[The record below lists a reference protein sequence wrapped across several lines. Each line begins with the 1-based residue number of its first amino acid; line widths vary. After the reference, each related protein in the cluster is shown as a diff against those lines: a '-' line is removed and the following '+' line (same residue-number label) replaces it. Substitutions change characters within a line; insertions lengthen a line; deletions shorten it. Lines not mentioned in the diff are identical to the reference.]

1 MAGRTSGDELTLP
14 AGAAGGRALGT
25 PARAPEHVVAGRY
38 RLVRHLGA
46 GTSKDVFQA
55 WDEKLRRDVAVG
67 LVAGV
72 EGDARTRVLREVET
86 TAQLDHPHIVTVHDV
101 GEEEQAIFIV
111 TQLVRGG
118 SAADWAA
125 RAEPGETRVRTAVAL
140 AGQIASALQHAH
152 AAHVVHRDVKPGNV
166 LLAHDGMAL
175 LTDFG
180 VALLIDRPRLTSE
193 GGIVGSAAYIA
204 PEQVTGAAVDERS
217 DVYALGATLF
227 EMVCGRPPFAGDAFT
242 AMMQHVRKR
251 PPDPR
256 ELEPAVPPALARLIL
271 RMLAKDP
278 ANRPGS
284 AAEVEAE
291 LAAVATAAAQPP
303 RAAEERLP
311 PSLEAGAR
319 RPFVGRE
326 AALATLREAW
336 AHAVSGRPGLAL
348 VSGEAG
354 IGKTRLAE
362 AFAEEAH
369 RDGAL
374 VLFGRCDEEPLGSY
388 QPFVEAL
395 RELVAEHRG
404 LVHELDPRLE
414 PELTELA
421 RLVPELRAEFP
432 APPGAGEPERYL
444 VFGGVAAVLE
454 AATTRRRMLL
464 VLDDVQWAD
473 RSTALLLRHVLRCAT
488 DAGMLVLATARTGDA
503 GIADPLLDACEDLR
517 RDTRRPGRL
526 ATVALGG
533 LDESET
539 AALVSAR
546 GRRGA
551 DRAFVRELRETTA
564 GNPFFI
570 EEMLRDGEAGGAGGG
585 RRLPAAVTEAIQGR
599 LRRLHPDTVALLTR
613 AAVCGREFRL
623 DVLGEAL
630 GAPASRLVGPLE
642 EAMAAGLVIEP
653 AIGRFTFRHALVRE
667 TLYAGIGS
675 KSARAR
681 MHLAV
686 GEALERLDGDD
697 VPASQLAQHFFAA
710 RHVGGAERAAR
721 HAEAAARAAASVAAY
736 EEAAAH
742 ETRLRKALALLGR
755 ERLPD
760 RFRVLNSLGHRKWQ
774 IGDHRAAQAT
784 FLHMAALA
792 RRHGDAEQLATAALG
807 LGGRWYDA
815 EHSDPALV
823 GLLQE
828 ALAAL
833 PPGDGPLRVKLLAR
847 LAEAHRPA
855 DAEAAAAL
863 NRDALD
869 MALRVGD
876 DDALIHALAG
886 RHAAL
891 LPEADPAERLAV
903 SERWVALA
911 AAGANREPLALALS
925 WRIHDLAEAGDA
937 AGARAA
943 HERLGALAAEL
954 RQALYLNFAVSWDV
968 KWLAAAGR
976 FAEAEDQAREARRWS
991 EKARTSYGTSLFAG
1005 QIFGL
1010 RRDQGRLEELLPIV
1024 ERLMGGDPT
1033 LSAWRGG
1040 MLLARI
1046 QAGDAERAQ
1055 AELSALAE
1063 HDFTS
1068 IRRDLFW
1075 LPAVCMLGEA
1085 AALLGDT
1092 AAAAALHARLA
1103 PHAARTAQAG
1113 LAFFLGP
1120 VELFLGQLAATL
1132 GRDAEAE
1139 RRFAAAEERS
1149 AALGLRTAA
1158 VRARCAHAELRL
1170 ARAGADPAGR
1180 AGLEAAA
1187 AEARALGMD
1196 AIARRAA
1203 EALGRAR

>member
-1 MAGRTSGDELTLP
+1 MAGRTSRGELTLV
-14 AGAAGGRALGT
+14 AGEAAARTLGARGRDLA
-25 PARAPEHVVAGRY
+25 HVVAERY
-38 RLVRHLGA
+38 RLVQHLGA

-55 WDEKLRRDVAVG
+55 WDERLRRDVAVAI
-67 LVAGV
+67 VAGV
-72 EGDARTRVLREVET
+72 DGDARTRVLREVET
-86 TAQLDHPHIVTVHDV
+86 TAQLDHPHIVTVHDC
-101 GEEEQAIFIV
+101 GEEQQSIYIV
-111 TQLVRGG
+111 SQLVRGG
-118 SAADWAA
+118 SAADWSA
-125 RAEPGETRVRTAVAL
+125 RAEPGEARVRTAVEL
-140 AGQIASALQHAH
+140 TRQIASALGHAH
-152 AAHVVHRDVKPGNV
+152 AAHVVHRDIKPANV

-180 VALLIDRPRLTSE
+180 VALLIDRPRLTSA

-204 PEQVTGAAVDERS
+204 PEQVTGGDVDERS
-217 DVYALGATLF
+217 DVYSLGATLY
-227 EMVCGRPPFAGDAFT
+227 EMVCGRPPFPGDAFT
-242 AMMQHVRKR
+242 VMMQHVRKR

-256 ELEPAVPPALARLIL
+256 ELEPAVPPALAGLIL
-271 RMLAKDP
+271 RMLAKEP
-278 ANRPGS
+278 ANRPAS
-284 AAEVEAE
+284 AAEVEDE
-291 LAAVATAAAQPP
+291 LAPLAAGAAQP
-303 RAAEERLP
+303 AHASEERLP
-311 PSLEAGAR
+311 APLEAGAR
-319 RPFVGRE
+319 RPFVGRD
-326 AALATLREAW
+326 AARDALRGAW
-336 AHAVSGRPGLAL
+336 AQALGGRPRLAL

-374 VLFGRCDEEPLGSY
+374 VLFGRCDEDPLGSY

-395 RELVAEHRG
+395 RELMAEHPE
-404 LVHELDPRLE
+404 LVHALDPRLE
-414 PELTELA
+414 PELGELA

-432 APPGAGEPERYL
+432 AEPGTGEPERYL
-444 VFGGVAAVLE
+444 VFGGVVAVLA
-454 AATTRRRMLL
+454 AATTQRRMLL

-473 RSTALLLRHVLRCAT
+473 RSTALLLRHVLRST
-488 DAGMLVLATARTGDA
+488 TESGILVLGTMRTGDA
-503 GIADPLLDACEDLR
+503 GTPDPLLDVCADLR
-517 RDTRRPGRL
+517 RDSRRPGRL
-526 ATVALGG
+526 VTVALDG
-533 LDESET
+533 LVEAET
-539 AALVSAR
+539 AELISAR
-546 GRRGA
+546 VHRSV
-551 DRAFVRELRETTA
+551 DNEFVRELRETTS

-570 EEMLRDGEAGGAGGG
+570 EEMLRDGELSAGAPAG

-599 LRRLHPDTVALLTR
+599 LRRLHPDTVTLLTR

-642 EAMAAGLVIEP
+642 DAMAAGLVLEP

-675 KSARAR
+675 KSTRAR
-681 MHLAV
+681 LHLAV

-697 VPASQLAQHFFAA
+697 VPASKLAQHFFAA

-721 HAEAAARAAASVAAY
+721 YAEAAARAAASVAAY

-742 ETRLRKALALLGR
+742 ETRLRKALALLGPA
-755 ERLPD
+755 RLAD
-760 RFRVLNSLGHRKWQ
+760 RFRVLSSLGHRKWQ

-792 RRHGDAEQLATAALG
+792 RRHGDAEQLANAALG

-815 EHSDPALV
+815 EHTDPALV
-823 GLLQE
+823 GLLEE
-828 ALAAL
+828 ALATL

-847 LAEAHRPA
+847 LAEARRPA
-855 DAEAAAAL
+855 DDEGAAAL

-869 MALRVGD
+869 MAFRVGD

-891 LPEADPAERLAV
+891 LPDADPAERLAV

-911 AAGANREPLALALS
+911 GAGGNREPLALGLS
-925 WRIHDLAEAGDA
+925 WRIHDLFEVGDA

-943 HERLGALAAEL
+943 HGRLGELAASL
-954 RQALYLNFAVSWDV
+954 RQALYLNFAASWDV
-968 KWLAAAGR
+968 KWLEAAGR
-976 FAEAEDQAREARRWS
+976 FAEAEERAREARRWS
-991 EKARTSYGTSLFAG
+991 EKAQTSYGTSLFAG

-1010 RRDQGRLEELLPIV
+1010 RRDQGRLEEVLPMV

-1046 QAGDAERAQ
+1046 QAGDPERAQ

-1063 HDFTS
+1063 RGFAA

-1075 LPAVCMLGEA
+1075 LPAVCMLAEA
-1085 AALLGDT
+1085 AALLGDDT
-1092 AAAAALHARLA
+1092 AAAALHAELA
-1103 PHAARTAQAG
+1103 PHAARNAQVG

-1120 VELFLGQLAATL
+1120 VDLFLGQLAATL
-1132 GRDAEAE
+1132 GRTREAE
-1139 RRFAAAEERS
+1139 RRFSGAVRRS
-1149 AALGLRTAA
+1149 GALGARTAE
-1158 VRARCAHAELRL
+1158 VRAHCGYGELLLARGDDGARARL
-1170 ARAGADPAGR
+1170 AH
-1180 AGLEAAA
+1180 AA
-1187 AEARALGMD
+1187 AEARDLGMD
-1196 AIARRAA
+1196 AIARRA
-1203 EALGRAR
+1203 EEGLDRAG